1 MRISLTSTV
10 FCIPMLLASPVTSAA
25 NASSAP
31 SKAKADDDRM
41 ICKYRQETGT
51 RFKSKTYKTA
61 AQWEEMA
68 EQNRAGLKE
77 LVDRPQIEINK

>member
-1 MRISLTSTV
+1 MRSM
-10 FCIPMLLASPVTSAA
+10 FALLLPLALAAPAPVTAKDD
-25 NASSAP
+25 ASE
-31 SKAKADDDRM
+31 RM

-51 RFKSKTYKTA
+51 RFKTKVCKTA

-77 LVDRPQIEINK
+77 LVDRPQIEIRR

>member
-1 MRISLTSTV
+1 MRTIAILAAT
-10 FCIPMLLASPVTSAA
+10 FCIHFPLSAA
-25 NASSAP
+25 E
-31 SKAKADDDRM
+31 KADSADRM

-51 RFKSKTYKTA
+51 RFKAKVCKTA

-77 LVDRPQIEINK
+77 LVDRPQIEVNK

>member
-1 MRISLTSTV
+1 MRTIAILAATL
-10 FCIPMLLASPVTSAA
+10 CIQIPLSAA
-25 NASSAP
+25 EKPDSA
-31 SKAKADDDRM
+31 DRM

-51 RFKSKTYKTA
+51 RFKAKMCKTA

-77 LVDRPQIEINK
+77 LVDRPQIEVNK